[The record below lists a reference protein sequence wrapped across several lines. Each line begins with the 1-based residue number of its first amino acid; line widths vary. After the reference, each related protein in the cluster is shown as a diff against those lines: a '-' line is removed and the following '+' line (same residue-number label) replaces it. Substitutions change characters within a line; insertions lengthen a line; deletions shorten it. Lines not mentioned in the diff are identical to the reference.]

1 MKILNIMLNSLLLS
15 SLIFSG
21 GVFSDSGTTKYKESP
36 LNSIYKL
43 IENKEFDKAILE
55 LNQADQDDADVI
67 NLLGYSNRKLK
78 NYDAALKYYQQAL
91 SINPKHKG
99 ANEYLGELYLET
111 GEIDK
116 AKQQLAILD
125 DVCFFSCSEFTTLKR
140 SIKKYE
146 SSLAN

>member
-116 AKQQLAILD
+116 AKQQLAVLD

>member
-1 MKILNIMLNSLLLS
+1 MKILSIMLNSLLLS

-125 DVCFFSCSEFTTLKR
+125 DVCFLSCSEFTTLKR

>member
-1 MKILNIMLNSLLLS
+1 MKILCVMLNSLLLL

-21 GVFSDSGTTKYKESP
+21 SVFSDSGTTKYKESP

-43 IENKEFDKAILE
+43 IENKEFEKAILE
-55 LNQADQDDADVI
+55 LNQADQDDADVV

-78 NYDAALKYYQQAL
+78 NYDAAFKYYQQAL